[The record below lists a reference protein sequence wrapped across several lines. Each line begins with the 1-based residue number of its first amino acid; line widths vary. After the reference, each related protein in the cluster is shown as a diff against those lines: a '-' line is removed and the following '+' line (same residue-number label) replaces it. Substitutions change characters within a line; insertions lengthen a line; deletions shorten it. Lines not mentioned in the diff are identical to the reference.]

1 MIGFGFSFDLF
12 IPFKKRDQRQIE
24 LYQALQSLIAWV
36 SSSSPFTALSLFM
49 SSVKIIPTK
58 TFKLLKEAMALFE
71 QVGLDLMKGKKE
83 VEKENEEIGEGS
95 FQGKDVLSL
104 LMKSNLSP
112 DLDPKDKMSTSEVVS
127 QIATFLIAGSDTTS
141 NAMAYMLHS
150 LASNKRVQ
158 DKLRSEIIEHAL
170 NMNESTSL
178 NDVNSL
184 LYLDMVIKE
193 TLRLNAP
200 VPLTVRQATNADV
213 IPLAHPVKDTKTGD
227 MISQIV
233 VKPGQKVV
241 IGIHSYNKSNLMWEK
256 PLEFIPERY
265 ENDTH
270 SPPYLSFIDG
280 QRVCIGYKVAILEM
294 KITAINLI
302 KNFTFSLPDPP
313 HNIVNAGRLVLTPW
327 IRERMDLGTRLELQ
341 VNEYKL

>member
-1 MIGFGFSFDLF
+1 
-12 IPFKKRDQRQIE
+12 
-24 LYQALQSLIAWV
+24 
-36 SSSSPFTALSLFM
+36 
-49 SSVKIIPTK
+49 
-58 TFKLLKEAMALFE
+58 
-71 QVGLDLMKGKKE
+71 
-83 VEKENEEIGEGS
+83 
-95 FQGKDVLSL
+95 
-104 LMKSNLSP
+104 MKSNLNP
-112 DLDPKDKMSTSEVVS
+112 DLNPEDKMSTSEVFS
-127 QIATFLIAGSDTTS
+127 QIATFLLAGTDTTS
-141 NAMAYMLHS
+141 ATMAFMLHS

-158 DKLRSEIIEHAL
+158 DKLRGEIIEHVL
-170 NMNESTSL
+170 NMNESISL
-178 NDVNSL
+178 NDINSL
-184 LYLDMVIKE
+184 PYLDMVIKE
-193 TLRLNAP
+193 ALSLHAS
-200 VPLTVRQATNADV
+200 VPLTVRQAINADV

-233 VKPGQKVV
+233 VKPGQKIL

>member
-1 MIGFGFSFDLF
+1 M
-12 IPFKKRDQRQIE
+12 
-24 LYQALQSLIAWV
+24 
-36 SSSSPFTALSLFM
+36 
-49 SSVKIIPTK
+49 
-58 TFKLLKEAMALFE
+58 KE
-71 QVGLDLMKGKKE
+71 KE
-83 VEKENEEIGEGS
+83 EAEKENEEIGEDS
-95 FQGKDVLSL
+95 FQGKDILSL
-104 LMKSNLSP
+104 LMKSNLNP
-112 DLDPKDKMSTSEVVS
+112 DLNPEDKMSTSEVFS
-127 QIATFLIAGSDTTS
+127 QIATFLLAGTDTTS
-141 NAMAYMLHS
+141 ATMAFMLHS

-170 NMNESTSL
+170 NMNESISL
-178 NDVNSL
+178 NDINSL
-184 LYLDMVIKE
+184 PYLDMVIKE
-193 TLRLNAP
+193 ALRLHAS